1 MQNRKPVIL
10 ARSADP
16 EAQPQMRRAY
26 TRRQEKPE
34 CALVILVGFAAAFA
48 LFVWAGLKIAD
59 WEIEQEAIGEKGGE
73 LRARAHLAGS
83 DPWFSCDHRLP
94 PRAQQNEQGR
104 RRGYSSPRAWRIMTI
119 TSLNQRVCVG
129 RGERGSLAKV
139 RFAVRQTRGRGA

>member
-26 TRRQEKPE
+26 TRRQEKPQ

-59 WEIEQEAIGEKGGE
+59 WEIEQEAIGERAGAA
-73 LRARAHLAGS
+73 RARASRWCRSVVLMRSPTASARAAKRAG
-83 DPWFSCDHRLP
+83 PKKRIFKP
-94 PRAQQNEQGR
+94 PGMEDYDN
-104 RRGYSSPRAWRIMTI
+104 Y
-119 TSLNQRVCVG
+119 
-129 RGERGSLAKV
+129 
-139 RFAVRQTRGRGA
+139 

>member
-26 TRRQEKPE
+26 TRRQEKPQ

-59 WEIEQEAIGEKGGE
+59 WEIEQEAIGEKGEG
-73 LRARAHLAGS
+73 LRARDAHNARS
-83 DPWFSCDHRLP
+83 R
-94 PRAQQNEQGR
+94 RAR
-104 RRGYSSPRAWRIMTI
+104 REERERANARRARYT
-119 TSLNQRVCVG
+119 L
-129 RGERGSLAKV
+129 
-139 RFAVRQTRGRGA
+139 TRR